1 MANLAKCPQGH
12 FYDADRFDH
21 CPYCGQPKRTG
32 PVFPGRPEDTGKTT
46 PLNDTGK
53 TTPLYGS
60 GKTTPLYGSDRTTP
74 LDDFGPRGHTPVPT
88 GPAQLLY
95 RLGGWQRALLMA
107 AIAAMAICT
116 LVVAWEGWQDFTF
129 DSSNGFWD
137 DEFVEFRHETATP
150 LLLSAAGDG
159 ALLVCCVWLLRS
171 RGEQPAPTAAI
182 VSTAVAVGAAFYDM
196 TLFRSRTGS
205 TVFGLTYLL
214 PYGLPPLLS
223 CAAFW
228 LYYSQQHRTQ

>member
-12 FYDADRFDH
+12 FYDRDRFDH

-32 PVFPGRPEDTGKTT
+32 PVSPSRPEDTGKTT
-46 PLNDTGK
+46 PLNGT
-53 TTPLYGS
+53 

-74 LDDFGPRGHTPVPT
+74 LDDFGPRGHTPTPT
-88 GPAQLLY
+88 GLAQLLY

-116 LVVAWEGWQDFTF
+116 LVVAHEGWRDFTF
-129 DSSNGFWD
+129 DSSNGFWSN
-137 DEFVEFRHETATP
+137 EFVDYCHETAIP

-171 RGEQPAPTAAI
+171 RGEQPAPAAAI
-182 VSTAVAVGAAFYDM
+182 VSTAVAVGAAFYTV
-196 TLFRSRTGS
+196 TLIRSYSAAHYGS
-205 TVFGLTYLL
+205 SAGYGLAYLL
-214 PYGLPPLLS
+214 PYALPPLLS

-228 LYYSQQHRTQ
+228 LYYSQQHGTQ